1 MSNFDDIVSKV
12 KKDYGNNE
20 LIVIGKNI
28 SDVERLPFPSP
39 SANYPFYGGVPKG
52 RVIQIS
58 GLEHS
63 GKTAL
68 ALTLVAE
75 YQKLNLKKKVA
86 FVDVE
91 HALDKIWAQKLG
103 VDLSKMYYID
113 PLEMSGE
120 QVLTVLSQLF
130 EAEDLGLVV
139 LDSVAALSTQ
149 EEFDTKD
156 ITKVSYQSMAK
167 PLSKWFR
174 IVNEQLRRNG
184 GTLICINQLRANIGN
199 MYQPWIEPAGAALKF
214 ASSISI
220 RCGTRKFINEK
231 GEEGTDSMED
241 PQGIRI
247 KFKVVK
253 NKITVNNR
261 GGGYLTVRFRSG
273 VDVISDTLDIAV
285 LMGIV
290 KQAGAWIQLIDK
302 ETGEILQDKN
312 GELLKFNGKQRLRE
326 WFHKNPEE
334 FYKYRNK
341 VNEELS
347 RYDEYNGAPQF
358 KLVDDNDGFIKDEE
372 IKEF

>member
-1 MSNFDDIVSKV
+1 MSKFDDIVSKV
-12 KKDYGNNE
+12 KKEFGNDQ

-28 SDVERLPFPSP
+28 SDVKRIPFPSP
-39 SANYPFYGGVPKG
+39 SANYPFYGGIPEG

-68 ALTLVAE
+68 ALTLIGE
-75 YQKLNLKKKVA
+75 YQRNNPKKKVA

-91 HALDKIWAQKLG
+91 HALDKIWAQTLG
-103 VDLSKMYYID
+103 VDLSKLYYID

-120 QVLTVLSQLF
+120 QVLTMLSQLF

-139 LDSVAALSTQ
+139 LDSIAALSTQ

-156 ITKVSYQSMAK
+156 ITKVSYQTMAK

-214 ASSISI
+214 ASSITI
-220 RCGTRKFINEK
+220 RCGTRKFINEA
-231 GEEGTDSMED
+231 GEEKSDSIED

-247 KFKVVK
+247 KFKVIK

-261 GGGYLTVRFRSG
+261 GGGYLTVRFRTG
-273 VDVISDTLDIAV
+273 VDVISDTLDIAI
-285 LMGIV
+285 LFGIV
-290 KQAGAWIQLIDK
+290 RQAGSWLQLIDK
-302 ETGEILQDKN
+302 TTGEILQDKD
-312 GELLKFNGKQRLRE
+312 GTLLKFQGKQKLRE

-334 FYKYRNK
+334 FYKYRDK
-341 VNEELS
+341 VNQELS
-347 RYDEYNGAPQF
+347 KYDEFNGAPQI
-358 KLVDDNDGFIKDEE
+358 KLVDDTEFIKDEE
-372 IKEF
+372 IEER